1 MKKLSITLSLW
12 VIPLLISPI
21 QIFSQVIIGDQ
32 VGTAADK
39 ASVLLEFANTNNKG
53 IIVPYVRTLPSSPT
67 PGTLLLDA
75 SDPVQARFKVYN
87 QNTVT
92 GTNGWFDLSGQN
104 GSVTASLVVQPV
116 GIAEAGA
123 KKAIIGNAASSVDG
137 VLVLESPDKAMV
149 LPIVTDVN
157 NIINPSPGMMV
168 YVNFSPTTKR
178 LAVFNGSKWSFWQA
192 Q

>member
-12 VIPLLISPI
+12 VITLLISPI

-32 VGTAADK
+32 VGTAANK
-39 ASVLLEFANTNNKG
+39 TSVLLEFANTNNKG

-67 PGTLLLDA
+67 PGTLLLDV

-87 QNTVT
+87 QNPIS

-104 GSVTASLVVQPV
+104 GSVTPSLAVQPV
-116 GIAEAGA
+116 GIAETGA
-123 KKAIIGNAASSVDG
+123 KTIIGDSSSSVEG
-137 VLVLESPDKAMV
+137 VLVLESPNKAMV
-149 LPIVTDVN
+149 LPIVTDVS
-157 NIINPSPGMMV
+157 NILNPSPGMMV
-168 YVNFSPTTKR
+168 YVSVSPTSKR
-178 LAVFNGSKWSFWQA
+178 LAFFNGSKWSFWQA